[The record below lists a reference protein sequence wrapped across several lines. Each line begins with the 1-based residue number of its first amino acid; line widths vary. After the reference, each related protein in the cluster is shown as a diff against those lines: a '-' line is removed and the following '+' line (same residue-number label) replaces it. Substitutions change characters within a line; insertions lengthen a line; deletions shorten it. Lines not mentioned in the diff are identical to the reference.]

1 MSQTIRTT
9 LLTLTL
15 FLGAWSSQA
24 QFYYKD
30 ILSQQQGLRRY
41 LLLKQHRVSQV
52 RVNSFEGNGQ
62 PSEGFLFEQS
72 LNAGYT
78 QAKTRMETSFSGKM
92 SMISYYSNGL
102 LSKTVDSGYM
112 TYSSFE
118 YAYDSLQRIVRIV
131 QVSQPLGERIKTT
144 ETHDWTYNEQGYPN
158 RMTKVKDGKDSS
170 IVFFTYDEN
179 GRIAEEFAEIN
190 GLRGEKTYYYYN
202 EDGRLSDIV
211 RYNERAKQLVA
222 DYMFDYH
229 PDGQIRQ
236 MITLDAGSLEQGTW
250 IYLYN
255 EQGLSTEEKFYNAQK
270 KLAGRMAYQYEY
282 RK

>member
-1 MSQTIRTT
+1 MNIPIRIIF
-9 LLTLTL
+9 L
-15 FLGAWSSQA
+15 FIAIISCAGNIQA

-30 ILSQQQGLRRY
+30 ILSQQQGQRRY

-52 RVNSFEGNGQ
+52 KVSSFEGNGD

-78 QAKTRMETSFSGKM
+78 QAKTRMETGFSGKM

-118 YAYDSLQRIVRIV
+118 YGYDSLQRIVRIQ
-131 QVSQPLGERIKTT
+131 QVSQTTGEKIRTS
-144 ETHDWTYNEQGYPN
+144 ETHEWTYNEQGFPSS
-158 RMTKVKDGKDSS
+158 MIKVKDGKDSS
-170 IVFFTYDEN
+170 VVHFVYDEK
-179 GRIAEEFAEIN
+179 GRIAEEFAVTK
-190 GLRGEKTYYYYN
+190 GVSSEKTYYYYN
-202 EDGRLSDIV
+202 EEGRLSDIV

-222 DYMFDYH
+222 DYMFDYY
-229 PDGQIRQ
+229 PDGQVKQ
-236 MITLDAGSLEQGTW
+236 MITLDPGSLEKGTW
-250 IYLYN
+250 IYLFN
-255 EQGLSTEEKFYNAQK
+255 EKGLTTEEKFYNGQN
-270 KLAGRMAYQYEY
+270 KLSGKMAYQYEY